1 MITGQL
7 VSYAPNS
14 YGDRTSR
21 PVYAL
26 VFLLFFLAV
35 FVFGTL
41 LIQPEALR
49 QSLAEPQIRVA
60 AFIWIQDMMRYL
72 GFSTRGALFAS
83 PLVIIVLLLALQ
95 MTSRASWRIHMID
108 LPLMGLESI
117 GLSIPLLVLTMLLN
131 RTAGPAPAAIPAG
144 AAPPVQDHY
153 FTDIVTGIGAGIFE
167 ELIFRL
173 ILICLLMLIFQDF
186 IGLTRKTSVI
196 TAVLISSIL
205 FSISHHF
212 TYYQG
217 HFIRTPDPFTIGK
230 FVFRFLAGVYFAVL
244 YAVRG
249 YGITA
254 GTHAFYNILATLTRM
269 FLIIG
274 MQGQT

>member
-35 FVFGTL
+35 FVLGTL

-60 AFIWIQDMMRYL
+60 SFIWIQDIMRYL

-83 PLVIIVLLLALQ
+83 PLVVIILLLALQ
-95 MTSRASWRIHMID
+95 TTSRTSWRINMLD
-108 LPLMGLESI
+108 LPLMGLETI
-117 GLSIPLLVLTMLLN
+117 ALSIPLLVLTMLLN
-131 RTAGPAPAAIPAG
+131 RAAAPAATIPA
-144 AAPPVQDHY
+144 AAGPPVQDHY

-186 IGLTRKTSVI
+186 IGLSKKTSVI
-196 TAVLISSIL
+196 IAVLVSSIL
-205 FSISHHF
+205 FSVSHHL
-212 TYYQG
+212 TWYQG
-217 HFIRTPDPFTIGK
+217 SIVQTPDPFTVGK
-230 FVFRFLAGVYFAVL
+230 FIFRFLAGIYFAVL
-244 YAVRG
+244 YATRG

-254 GTHAFYNILATLTRM
+254 GTHAVYNILAALTRM
-269 FLIIG
+269 FLVIG
-274 MQGQT
+274 MQSPS